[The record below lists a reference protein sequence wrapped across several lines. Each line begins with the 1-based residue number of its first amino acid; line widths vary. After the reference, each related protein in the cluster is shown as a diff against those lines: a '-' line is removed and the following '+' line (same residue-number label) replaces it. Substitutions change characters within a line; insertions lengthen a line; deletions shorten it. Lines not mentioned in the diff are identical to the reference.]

1 MIGII
6 ENDIGGAIME
16 SLELR
21 IFREVA
27 HTKSISKTAENMG
40 YVQSNVTAHIQK
52 LENELNTTLFIRHSK
67 GVTLTKDGEKLL
79 YQAEKIISLLDK
91 TFQSFQ
97 NNPKT
102 LKIGTTQT
110 IAGYI
115 LPQCIIQYQ
124 KQFPN
129 ISLSVSTL
137 NQDDL
142 QQRLSNGQL
151 DCIITNSP
159 HNIEQAKQILEF
171 QETLMLITPCLC
183 NSINDIFSYPMIIN
197 NIKSCPYREVLLNW
211 WNSHQ
216 SKSPKIIELDTVEAI
231 LNTVAMGGGISLLP
245 KYILADKQ
253 NINSFYIEDLQYTSI
268 SMWIAMNKFP
278 AEYSALKNILN
289 KQLKANNI

>member
-1 MIGII
+1 
-6 ENDIGGAIME
+6 ME

-40 YVQSNVTAHIQK
+40 YVQSNITAHIQK
-52 LENELNTTLFIRHSK
+52 LESELNTTLFIRHSK
-67 GVTLTKDGEKLL
+67 GVTLTVDGEKLL

-91 TFQSFQ
+91 TLQSFQ

-151 DCIITNSP
+151 DCVITNSP
-159 HNIEQAKQILEF
+159 YNMTQANQILEF
-171 QETLMLITPCLC
+171 EENLMLVTPYLC
-183 NSINDIFSYPMIIN
+183 NSINDIFKYPMIIN
-197 NIKSCPYREVLLNW
+197 HIKSCPYREALLNW
-211 WNSHQ
+211 WNLHQ
-216 SKSPKIIELDTVEAI
+216 SKSPTIIELDTVEAI
-231 LNTVAMGGGISLLP
+231 LSTVAMGGGISLLP
-245 KYILADKQ
+245 EYVLADKQ

-268 SMWIAMNKFP
+268 SMWIAMNKLP
-278 AEYSALKNILN
+278 SEYLALRDILK
-289 KQLKANNI
+289 KQITSKTEKHDS